1 MIFARICSFVRKIW
15 FLEFDEDD
23 LNRNAA
29 SSIIEKTLYDETQD
43 EMSSRNL
50 KTEEQIMQDKG
61 LVFWIQQREQMQYG
75 SRSLG
80 KFSIIGVFSR
90 ISYFHITAENIIF
103 LKYQFHCY
111 RDRWNV
117 PQRVRNWIGRRRH
130 SGSGSHWFKKW
141 VYWLLAQKDGT
152 STGQ

>member
-90 ISYFHITAENIIF
+90 ISYLIDNS
-103 LKYQFHCY
+103 LKY
-111 RDRWNV
+111 N
-117 PQRVRNWIGRRRH
+117 I
-130 SGSGSHWFKKW
+130 FKISIS
-141 VYWLLAQKDGT
+141 LL
-152 STGQ
+152 